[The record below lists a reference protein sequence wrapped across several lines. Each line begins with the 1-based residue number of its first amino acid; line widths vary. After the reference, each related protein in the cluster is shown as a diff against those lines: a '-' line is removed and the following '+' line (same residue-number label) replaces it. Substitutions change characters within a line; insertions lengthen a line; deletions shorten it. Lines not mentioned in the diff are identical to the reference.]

1 MIGMDYDRNYP
12 ELVPPPVSS
21 YGSFDSGIFEYSPLP
36 VLLQAPSLA
45 PSQAAI
51 YSQASMSSQGS
62 NVSTGKFIGSIE
74 EINAAQKVEVNG
86 LLNVISKLLSLNNL
100 IEFLRPKQV
109 AAFTENKEELT
120 QTMMELASKDYV
132 WPYPYPQWFVNG
144 IKSNIEYE
152 DFTKFKESLTF
163 EFIYPID
170 YTMDMSVIVND
181 LEKLVRDSLS
191 NSLEFMEVYGIERPS
206 PDLPIDEFD
215 ASIKDIL
222 LTHPFFK
229 SALGQKAITELA
241 DNNTHIL
248 PAMIN
253 RLLVISGE
261 VVDLGV
267 PFNADRFGLLHNSI
281 IPYFFKMIIE
291 LKLIVE
297 STQDGKSVKRMER
310 LNFLEK
316 CAESKE
322 RIALYNE
329 MCEYM
334 SPHNKE
340 AFMFVSL
347 SGGNLITIFA
357 KLLKAL
363 KDLDS
368 LLNNTTDARP
378 IDDKIQDFISR
389 HRHYYEIFTR
399 FTRRYPELFKTAK
412 EEDDDDDDKLKTKK
426 QRTREFPIITSKFPI
441 ITSKS
446 LTVIQELTK
455 DLVNLDALANKS
467 FSDVDIKLCCLDSDK
482 NEKSYT
488 PSNIESIPLG
498 IQQCK
503 AYYEKFLKV
512 AKDAGQYTTFFLAR
526 NKSYHKIVYDGKNIT
541 PELEQKLTISLGKHL
556 KILKR
561 NCINGMK
568 KSMKKRQYTDK
579 FTLEDIEMIENM
591 LTSQM
596 YEERLKKFERG
607 DVKDIPGISNCIRY
621 LKFLLLK
628 KNSTDETTRQNIEL
642 LRKNDDNTFI
652 DKLIACSTAGN
663 ECIYEHFNP
672 INPNPLQREKIKK
685 QPLRLGNLNK
695 EYYRYFAT
703 LDSMVISKKGAFPK
717 LASDILLKMITVIDM
732 PFERKDIMSLPF
744 IKVEGSYSNTDTW
757 KSAHTKIIEE
767 CEEKFKSTNILP
779 GYRFILVA
787 LNDKKHS
794 ASAMLKLSQSMLK
807 SQKPKLQSSIAK
819 KSKFNVYEL
828 EKEIPDAILTP
839 TITYDSLDFQHED
852 EIFPRYTTESPG
864 NPIIIIGNP
873 GNPIIPILD
882 GGNKTMK
889 SKKHKTKKSKK
900 SRKHKTKKPK
910 KSRKSRKYKSK
921 QSRKSRKHKSKKP
934 QKSIKPKKTRKQSH
948 YKSLFSKTLKKH
960 YKK

>member
-1 MIGMDYDRNYP
+1 MEYATNYP
-12 ELVPPPVSS
+12 VEVPPASS
-21 YGSFDSGIFEYSPLP
+21 YGSFDSDRFEYSPLP
-36 VLLQAPSLA
+36 DLSQA

-62 NVSTGKFIGSIE
+62 NVSTGKFIGTIE

-100 IEFLRPKQV
+100 IGFLRPDQV

-120 QTMMELASKDYV
+120 QKMMELKASKDYV
-132 WPYPYPQWFVNG
+132 WSEPYPHWFVNG
-144 IKSNIEYE
+144 IKSNIKYE
-152 DFTKFKESLTF
+152 DFTRFTESLTF

-170 YTMDMSVIVND
+170 YTMDMSDIVND
-181 LEKLVRDSLS
+181 LEELVRDSLS
-191 NSLEFMEVYGIERPS
+191 NSLEFMEVYDIEPPS
-206 PDLPIDEFD
+206 PDLPIDKFD
-215 ASIKDIL
+215 AFIKDKL
-222 LTHPFFK
+222 LNYPFFNT
-229 SALGQKAITELA
+229 ALGQKAITELA

-267 PFNADRFGLLHNSI
+267 PFNADRFGLLHNSR

-322 RIALYNE
+322 RIALYDE

-334 SPHNKE
+334 SPHDEE

-357 KLLKAL
+357 KLLRAL
-363 KDLDS
+363 KELES
-368 LLNNTTDARP
+368 LLNDTTDARS
-378 IDDKIQDFISR
+378 IDVKIQDFKST
-389 HRHYYEIFTR
+389 HRHYYEI

-412 EEDDDDDDKLKTKK
+412 EEDDDDDDKQKTKK
-426 QRTREFPIITSKFPI
+426 QRTREVP
-441 ITSKS
+441 
-446 LTVIQELTK
+446 TVIQELTK

-498 IQQCK
+498 VKQCT

-512 AKDAGQYTTFFLAR
+512 AKDAGQYTTFFLVR
-526 NKSYHKIVYDGKNIT
+526 EKSYHKKVYEGKNIT
-541 PELEQKLTISLGKHL
+541 PELELKLTNSLGNHL

-561 NCINGMK
+561 NCITGMK
-568 KSMKKRQYTDK
+568 KSMKKRQYRDK
-579 FTLEDIEMIENM
+579 FTLDDIEMIENM

-596 YEERLKKFERG
+596 YEERLKKFERD
-607 DVKDIPGISNCIRY
+607 DVKDIPGISNCIKY

-628 KNSTDETTRQNIEL
+628 KNSNDETTRQNIEL
-642 LRKNDDNTFI
+642 LRGNDDNTFI

-672 INPNPLQREKIKK
+672 VPLQSEKIKK

-695 EYYRYFAT
+695 DYYRYFAT
-703 LDSMVISKKGAFPK
+703 LDSMVISKKGVFPK

-767 CEEKFKSTNILP
+767 CEEKFKPTNILP
-779 GYRFILVA
+779 GSRFILVA

-794 ASAMLKLSQSMLK
+794 ASAMLKLSQSMLKLSQSMLK

-819 KSKFNVYEL
+819 KSKFNVYEV
-828 EKEIPDAILTP
+828 EKEIHDAILTP

-852 EIFPRYTTESPG
+852 EIFPRYTTKSSG

-873 GNPIIPILD
+873 TPILV

-910 KSRKSRKYKSK
+910 KSRKSK
-921 QSRKSRKHKSKKP
+921 
-934 QKSIKPKKTRKQSH
+934 KPKKTRKQSQ

-960 YKK
+960 RKQI